1 MSDFKKQDVEIGK
14 DVDLRKVRDTIVAK
28 RALYEENNRK
38 LDEAVNKL
46 KPVLDGISDD
56 TKQILT
62 ARGLNIDFITN
73 VDYDRLKTDRDYLV
87 TYKLELTKV
96 INAMKQ
102 KLGELL

>member
-1 MSDFKKQDVEIGK
+1 MNDFKKQDVEIGK
-14 DVDLRKVRDTIVAK
+14 DIDLRKVRDTIVAK

-46 KPVLDGISDD
+46 KPVLDGISDE
-56 TKQILT
+56 TKQMLS

-73 VDYDRLKTDRDYLV
+73 VDYERLKNDREYL
-87 TYKLELTKV
+87 TKYKLELTRV
-96 INAMKQ
+96 INSMKQ